1 MFSLCVYELAAACVS
16 FLRMSQC
23 TLRLDNFSFH
33 AAADLS
39 QNSKWMVEYD
49 TWAFSLSLL
58 DMMKQQ
64 LA

>member
-1 MFSLCVYELAAACVS
+1 M
-16 FLRMSQC
+16 
-23 TLRLDNFSFH
+23 LRLDNFSFH

-39 QNSKWMVEYD
+39 QNSKWMVQYD